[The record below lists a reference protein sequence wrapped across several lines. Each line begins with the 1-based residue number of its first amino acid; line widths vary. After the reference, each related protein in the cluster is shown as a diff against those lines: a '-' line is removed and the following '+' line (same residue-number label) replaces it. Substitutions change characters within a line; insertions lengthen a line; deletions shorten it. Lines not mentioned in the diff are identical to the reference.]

1 MYRRILVPVDGS
13 ACATAALEYA
23 AAVAADVGAT
33 VHVVHVVDPTPAGDD
48 RLAPDDL
55 DAFDEAGAALLETAV
70 ERAERAGAAAVA
82 EACRGEPG
90 PAILERAAERDAD
103 LLVVGTHGRSGVRRF
118 FLGSV
123 AEGVLRGADAPVVT
137 VREGTD
143 ETASW
148 PPERVVVATD
158 GSEFARAALAEAV
171 AVAAECGA
179 TVSILSVADATDPG
193 FEIRPARTRKRL
205 ETAARDRVDDAAAF
219 ARDAGAPA
227 VETAVRFGV
236 VFEAVVAFADERGAD
251 LVAVGTRGRGGVGRA
266 LLGSVAE
273 RVVRGA
279 SVPVLTVS
287 RARSGSGAAGVD
299 AA

>member
-33 VHVVHVVDPTPAGDD
+33 VHVVHVVDPTPEGDD

-55 DAFDEAGAALLETAV
+55 AAFDEAGASLLETSV

-90 PAILERAAERDAD
+90 PAILEQASERDAD
-103 LLVVGTHGRSGVRRF
+103 LIVVGTHGRSGIRRF

-123 AEGVLRGADAPVVT
+123 AEHVLRGADVPVVT
-137 VREGTD
+137 VREGTA
-143 ETASW
+143 EAASW

-158 GSEFARAALAEAV
+158 GSEFARTALEEAV
-171 AVAAECGA
+171 AVAAECDA
-179 TVSILSVADATDPG
+179 TVSLLSVVDATDPG
-193 FEIRPARTRKRL
+193 FDIRPARTRERL
-205 ETAARDRVDDAAAF
+205 ETAARDRVDDAAAR

-227 VETAVRFGV
+227 VETVVRFGV
-236 VFEAVVAFADERGAD
+236 VFEEIVAFADERDAD
-251 LVAVGTRGRGGVGRA
+251 LVAVGTRGRGGVGRT

-273 RVVRGA
+273 RIVRGA
-279 SVPVLTVS
+279 PVPVVTVS
-287 RARSGSGAAGVD
+287 RARSGASAADGD
-299 AA
+299 AS